1 MIQSGMDPVAVGRIP
16 KSYFTTRS
24 RCRRSIPPKLELA
37 VRVQAVFEIFVGL
50 ADDESG
56 DLFLNDKAH
65 AKHAACME
73 HIWSG
78 CISDIPGMQMY
89 YERGTAGGFP
99 RF

>member
-56 DLFLNDKAH
+56 DLFLKDKAH